1 MEFDASFVRVRI
13 PDVDGE
19 VNAAAAQD
27 DVAQGIIWIPEIMG
41 FCVRRAVKLRLP
53 RRTSHKVSAAFV
65 LLGRYS
71 FPILYAVPRNF
82 SFPPYGRCT
91 RMRHNNDWRDRNIAL
106 EPEKDEWEFLDVLLL
121 PLRW

>member
-1 MEFDASFVRVRI
+1 MGEIPFMEFDASFVRVRI
-13 PDVDGE
+13 VDADGE

-41 FCVRRAVKLRLP
+41 FRVRRAVKLRLS

-71 FPILYAVPRNF
+71 FPILCAVPRNF
-82 SFPPYGRCT
+82 SFPPMVVGVRAWDIIMT
-91 RMRHNNDWRDRNIAL
+91 
-106 EPEKDEWEFLDVLLL
+106 DETAI
-121 PLRW
+121 LR